1 MEDPLRILEA
11 FRGALF
17 FGVATSLL
25 WAQAPP
31 VAAVCA
37 GRMLDPSG
45 HVLNN
50 QIILVVGERIAEV
63 GPAERVHV
71 PAGARVIDL
80 SHATVLPG
88 LIDAHTHIFLAGHNS
103 LESIGPPPEDFV
115 NTTREYR
122 TLVALA
128 NTEKD
133 LQAGFT
139 SLRDLGNH
147 GNMYADVD
155 VRNAINR
162 GLFEGPRLQVSTRAI
177 STAFEALRG
186 SPEVDLPLDYE
197 PVASP
202 WEARRAVQE
211 QVRYGA
217 DCIKVRATGEYHFDS
232 DGRLAVTP
240 TLTRDEVE
248 AIVDEAH
255 KRGVKVSCH
264 AFGGEGLANC
274 VDASVDTV
282 EHAVDLPDA
291 VLAKM
296 LAKGIFMV
304 PTIYH
309 YHLAEY
315 TIRDRRESG
324 GKNSL
329 AQMRD
334 ESFRRAVQ
342 HGMKIGFGTGVGP
355 FPHGSQTKEFEYMV
369 KDGMTPLQAIQ
380 AATSV
385 DARMIGWQDYIGSI
399 EKGKFA
405 DIIAVLGDPF
415 TDITELERVKFV
427 MKGGEVVRN
436 DYSK

>member
-1 MEDPLRILEA
+1 MISKAVRA
-11 FRGALF
+11 ALF
-17 FGVATSLL
+17 FIVGTSLL
-25 WAQAPP
+25 GAQENPA
-31 VAAVCA
+31 VALRA
-37 GRMLDPSG
+37 GRMLDPAG
-45 HVLNN
+45 HLLQN
-50 QIILVVGERIAEV
+50 QIILIVGERIAEV
-63 GPAERVHV
+63 GPADRVRI

-80 SHATVLPG
+80 SRATVLPG
-88 LIDAHTHIFLAGHNS
+88 LIDAHTHIFLAGQNS
-103 LESIGPPPEDFV
+103 METIGPPPEDFV

-128 NTEKD
+128 NAEKD

-162 GLFEGPRLQVSTRAI
+162 GLFQGPRLQVSTRAI
-177 STAFEALRG
+177 STAFEALQG
-186 SPEVDLPLDYE
+186 SPEANLPMDYE
-197 PVASP
+197 PVDSP
-202 WEARRAVQE
+202 WQARRAVQE

-217 DCIKVRATGEYHFDS
+217 NWIKVRATGKYHFEPN
-232 DGRLAVTP
+232 GCLVVTP
-240 TLTRDEVE
+240 TLTLDEVE

-255 KRGVKVSCH
+255 KRGAKVSCH
-264 AFGGEGLANC
+264 AFGGEGLRNC
-274 VDASVDTV
+274 VDAGVDTI
-282 EHAVDLPDA
+282 EHAVDLPEA
-291 VLAKM
+291 VLQKM
-296 LAKGIFMV
+296 LAKGIYMV

-315 TIRDRRESG
+315 TIRDRHESG

-329 AQMRD
+329 ASMRD
-334 ESFRRAVQ
+334 ESFRRALQ

-369 KDGMTPLQAIQ
+369 KDGMTALEALQ

-385 DARMIGWQDYIGSI
+385 DAQMIGWQDRIGSI
-399 EKGKFA
+399 ENGKLA
-405 DIIAVLGDPF
+405 DIIAVSGDPL
-415 TDITELERVKFV
+415 TDITELERVRFV
-427 MKGGEVVRN
+427 MKGGEVARN